1 MISIADVNDSPP
13 QFLPPWTIDNPTYT
27 LELKEEQPVGTIV
40 ATYKAIDK
48 DSDIAAYTIHP
59 QTEYFEINN
68 GTGIVQIKKQ
78 IDYEKLN
85 ELNFT
90 IWAYDSGIPQLNAS
104 AIVSVKVINVN
115 DNDPLF
121 SAREYNTSVSENS
134 PNGTKIIVVT
144 ATDLDKGDYGKITY
158 ALTGEHSENF
168 KINSETGEI
177 TVANSNFLD
186 HEVLKKTVLQVV
198 ASDGAPNNIKR
209 SISVPVYLNITDIND
224 NAPIFSEKEYNVTV
238 MENIGLNPPV
248 PLLQVNATD
257 ADEGAF
263 GNIRYSIV
271 AGNLNGMCFS
281 SNGKLS
287 STLVFKFQIHLL
299 LGLRLGLFTH
309 IGLS

>member
-1 MISIADVNDSPP
+1 MLVINIADVNDSPP
-13 QFLPPWTIDNPTYT
+13 QFLPPWTLENRAYT
-27 LELKEEQPVGTIV
+27 LELREEQPVGTIV

-59 QTEYFEINN
+59 KSEYFEINN
-68 GTGIVQIKKQ
+68 GTGIIQIKKQ
-78 IDYEKLN
+78 IDYEKLI

-90 IWAYDSGIPQLNAS
+90 IWAYDSGIPQLNTS
-104 AIVSVKVINVN
+104 ADVFVKVINVN
-115 DNDPLF
+115 DNDPVF

-144 ATDLDKGDYGKITY
+144 ATDADKGDYGNVSY
-158 ALTGEHSENF
+158 ALTGEHNENF
-168 KINSETGEI
+168 HIDRETGEI

-186 HEVLKKTVLQVV
+186 HEMIKETVLEVV
-198 ASDGAPNNIKR
+198 ASDGAPNQIKR

-224 NAPIFSEKEYNVTV
+224 NAPIFAQKEYNVTV

-263 GNIRYSIV
+263 GSVRYSIV
-271 AGNLNGMCFS
+271 GGNLNGRF
-281 SNGKLS
+281 
-287 STLVFKFQIHLL
+287 F
-299 LGLRLGLFTH
+299 
-309 IGLS
+309 